1 MMKMRI
7 ILLLVFVG
15 FSYGLNNG
23 LGRTPQMG
31 KWEKNKLSTLHTKKK
46 NDTIRSKEHASSYVS
61 SILILKA
68 KRLKLSSLS

>member
-1 MMKMRI
+1 MNMRI

-31 KWEKNKLSTLHTKKK
+31 KWEKNKLSPTHTKKK
-46 NDTIRSKEHASSYVS
+46 NESIRSNKHAD
-61 SILILKA
+61 
-68 KRLKLSSLS
+68 

>member
-1 MMKMRI
+1 MMNKRI

-31 KWEKNKLSTLHTKKK
+31 KLEKNKISTTHTKKK
-46 NDTIRSKEHASSYVS
+46 KDTIRSKEHAG
-61 SILILKA
+61 
-68 KRLKLSSLS
+68 